1 MTLQKKINIFSI
13 FITFI
18 FFIEMVRKYE
28 PMFASDYD
36 THWAYLA
43 GTTFGIIDPK
53 WVFPNWVY
61 APWYYMFCSYTF
73 GPIFFFLSKINI
85 IEIREAGMYAMLF
98 GTFFIKILT
107 IFGCYNFSKFLFVEK
122 KLASIFSLLVV
133 TLPFGNKSF
142 YEHASETFGIMLL
155 CWSMF
160 FLISFVKKNKTKH
173 LAFYLILFGLGSSL
187 KMNILI
193 PFFIFNFIFLF
204 FYFNELKVKLFVFS
218 IISVLLFLLLSKIL
232 IGNWL
237 WENTDIRN
245 FSRNYGEPPD
255 IAVFFSF
262 KFFNFFN
269 EDLRYPSQ
277 SFSYWNTLF
286 YDFFS
291 DYFGSSFLK
300 EGLGIQE
307 SYINLKIFSGI
318 LMTIVFFFY
327 YFYIVLNSLLK
338 LNFFQFSNIFNLSFL
353 LMFVLSISYSYFV
366 YHKMGGSWNLRYYGI
381 FIFPLVY
388 TIINH
393 FKLIKNKSLFRFNY
407 FFIFSLILF
416 SIFQRINFNI

>member
-1 MTLQKKINIFSI
+1 MSSKKINIFSI
-13 FITFI
+13 FITCI
-18 FFIEMVRKYE
+18 FFIEMVRNYE

-43 GTTFGIIDPK
+43 GTTFGFTDPK

-61 APWYYMFCSYTF
+61 APWYYMFCSYIF
-73 GPIFFFLSKINI
+73 GPIFFFLKQINL
-85 IEIREAGMYAMLF
+85 IELREAGMYAMLF
-98 GTFFIKILT
+98 GTFLIKLLT
-107 IFGCYNFSKFLFVEK
+107 IFGCYNLAKLLFGKK
-122 KLASIFSLLVV
+122 KLAAIFSLLIV

-142 YEHASETFGIMLL
+142 YDHASETFGIMLL
-155 CWSMF
+155 CWSIF
-160 FLISFVKKNKTKH
+160 FLISYVKKKKLKH
-173 LAFYLILFGLGSSL
+173 LIIYLILFGLGSSL
-187 KMNILI
+187 KINILI

-204 FYFNELKVKLFVFS
+204 FYFKNFKIKLFILSFLS
-218 IISVLLFLLLSKIL
+218 ILIFLFLSKIL

-237 WENTDIRN
+237 WENPDIRN

-255 IAVFFSF
+255 ISVFLTF
-262 KFFNFFN
+262 KFLNFLG

-277 SFSYWNTLF
+277 SFSYWNTLL

-300 EGLGIQE
+300 EGLNIQE
-307 SYINLKIFSGI
+307 SYINLKIFLGI
-318 LMTIVFFFY
+318 LMTIVFFIY
-327 YFYIVLNSLLK
+327 YFYIVLNSLLNS
-338 LNFFQFSNIFNLSFL
+338 NFFQFSNIFNLSFFL
-353 LMFVLSISYSYFV
+353 IFILSISYSYFV

-388 TIINH
+388 SLINH
-393 FKLIKNKSLFRFNY
+393 FNFIKNKFIIRFNY
-407 FFIFSLILF
+407 FFIFSIILF